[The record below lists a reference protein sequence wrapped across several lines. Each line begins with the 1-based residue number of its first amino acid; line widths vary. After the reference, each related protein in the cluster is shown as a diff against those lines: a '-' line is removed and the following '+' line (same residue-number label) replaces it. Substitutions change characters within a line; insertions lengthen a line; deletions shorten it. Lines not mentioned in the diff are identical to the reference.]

1 MLQQQTT
8 TTKCFKKNNKMLL
21 ENDKRTRSTLERKV
35 INAQNLINE
44 TINDTL

>member
-8 TTKCFKKNNKMLL
+8 TTKCFKKTNKMLL
-21 ENDKRTRSTLERKV
+21 ENDKRTRSTLEREV
-35 INAQNLINE
+35 INPQNLINE